1 MNSPDNIPY
10 KTYVAIDRQLSVPI
24 YLQIANQLIGAI
36 AKGWLPAGIRL
47 PGSRRLSALLEVH
60 RNTIT
65 AAYDELY
72 AQGWIEIF
80 ANRGAFVAS
89 ILPQMST
96 KDSSKIPY
104 VQRSGFEF
112 NRSILLDNPFERT
125 SCTYIL
131 NDGSP
136 DIRLT
141 QIEDFSKIYSA
152 NMKRKSN
159 RSKMDYYNQ
168 EGSEY
173 FKEQLAAY
181 LQSSRGLQIGTGNL
195 LITRSIE
202 MSLFIISEILLQP
215 GDIVAVGELSYFSA
229 NMIFQKS
236 GSTICTLPVQDDGID
251 IDALEQLCETQKV
264 RMIYVSAQHHY
275 PTTVSLSVHKR
286 MKLLQLARHYG
297 MIIVEEDHDYD
308 FQYDNKPLLPLASN
322 DQHGMVIYVGSF
334 GKSLAPGFR
343 AGFVVAPQDLMVEMR
358 KYLGIIDRQGDVLM
372 EHALGEMIEEGA
384 IHRHLK
390 KSLKV
395 YRERRDHMAFLLSSE
410 LGHLV
415 DFEIPTGGLAYWVK
429 WKNRTNLLKLS
440 QQAQK
445 NNLFIPRTLL
455 YEHKHVN
462 AMRIGFGNLDMQEMT
477 LAIITLKRSVQEIQ
491 EHSSD

>member
-1 MNSPDNIPY
+1 MNSPVNIPY
-10 KTYVAIDRQLSVPI
+10 KSFIQIDRNLSAPV

-36 AKGWLPAGIRL
+36 AKGQLMPGIKL
-47 PGSRRLSALLEVH
+47 LGSRSLSALLEVH

-65 AAYDELY
+65 AAYQELY
-72 AQGWIEIF
+72 GQGWIDIL

-89 ILPQMST
+89 VLPIVNKNETLTRSYST
-96 KDSSKIPY
+96 
-104 VQRSGFEF
+104 QSGFEF
-112 NRSILLDNPFERT
+112 ASSILLDNPFERT

-131 NDGSP
+131 NDGTP

-141 QIEDFSKIYSA
+141 QMEDFSKIYSA
-152 NMKRKSN
+152 SMKRKSN
-159 RSKMDYYNQ
+159 RSKMDYYNH

-173 FKEQLAAY
+173 FKEQMTVY
-181 LQSSRGLQIGTGNL
+181 LQGSRGLQIGTKNL

-202 MSLFIISEILLQP
+202 MSLFIISEILLRT
-215 GDIVAVGELSYFSA
+215 GDHVVVGDLSYFSA

-236 GSTICTLPVQDDGID
+236 GSKICTVPVEGDGLD
-251 IDALEQLCETQKV
+251 IDALERLCQTQSI
-264 RMIYVSAQHHY
+264 RMVYISAQHHY
-275 PTTVSLSVHKR
+275 PSTVSLSVQKR
-286 MKLLQLARHYG
+286 MKLLQLARKHRL
-297 MIIVEEDHDYD
+297 IIVEEDHDYD
-308 FQYDNKPLLPLASN
+308 FQFDNKPLLPLASN
-322 DQHGMVIYVGSF
+322 DQHGLVIYVGSF

-343 AGFVVAPQDLMVEMR
+343 TGFIVAPEDLMVEMR

-372 EHALGEMIEEGA
+372 EHALGEMIEEGV

-410 LGHLV
+410 LGHLI

-429 WKNRTNLLKLS
+429 WKNRTNLLRLS
-440 QQAQK
+440 QQARK

-455 YEHKHVN
+455 YEHKRIN
-462 AMRIGFGNLDMQEMT
+462 AMRIGFGNLNLQEME
-477 LAIITLKRSVQEIQ
+477 IVIGILKKSIQ
-491 EHSSD
+491 ELEELPAS